1 MELYSGNTMPNLDE
15 QLRQAREIS
24 WKRFGR
30 RLTVYLP
37 GMFSYSGLSGDYPAV
52 SITGS
57 DCALQCDH
65 CRGIILEPM
74 VSAMEPD
81 ILVQKGLG
89 IAKNGNQGILISGGC
104 DPEGRL
110 PWKRFIPAIKE
121 IKEKTE
127 LYISIHCGLVDEP
140 VASDLK
146 GAGVDQ
152 ALIDVIGD
160 DETYQRIYHVNFGI
174 SRIEDSMG
182 SLQKAGIP
190 IVPHIVCGLHFG
202 EIRGERKAIEMI
214 SRFHVE
220 QVVIVSLMTIPG
232 TPLWGVHTPE
242 PEEIAQIIAETR
254 FAMPGVRMSLGCAR
268 KRGDVRSEILAIDGG
283 INRMALPSEEAL
295 RHAEKYGLEIRY
307 QRTCCSVSKDVTHT
321 EW

>member
-1 MELYSGNTMPNLDE
+1 MPNLDE
-15 QLRQAREIS
+15 QLRQARDIS

-89 IAKNGNQGILISGGC
+89 IAKKGNQGILISGGC
-104 DPEGRL
+104 DQGGRL

-121 IKEKTE
+121 IKKKTE

-242 PEEIAQIIAETR
+242 PEEIAHR
-254 FAMPGVRMSLGCAR
+254 SSL
-268 KRGDVRSEILAIDGG
+268 KH
-283 INRMALPSEEAL
+283 AL
-295 RHAEKYGLEIRY
+295 RCPGSA
-307 QRTCCSVSKDVTHT
+307 
-321 EW
+321 